1 MFDITKEILVSE
13 KEFTEINYKIL
24 QKALVY
30 IENNFIDSDDG
41 VYLTVE
47 SLAEINNKITG
58 SNNITL
64 RKVNILPYGFHKLY
78 MDKKL

>member
-64 RKVNILPYGFHKLY
+64 RKVNISPYGFHKLY

>member
-41 VYLTVE
+41 V
-47 SLAEINNKITG
+47 
-58 SNNITL
+58 
-64 RKVNILPYGFHKLY
+64 
-78 MDKKL
+78 

>member
-47 SLAEINNKITG
+47 SLNQLNNKITG

-64 RKVNILPYGFHKLY
+64 RKVNISPYGFHKFY

>member
-64 RKVNILPYGFHKLY
+64 RKVNILPYGFNKLY